1 MTVLEGNLEV
11 KNDTQLDEL
20 ITKDDGTAI
29 RQMSCGISAVV
40 GVCAMEKKAESKPM
54 REILQRL
61 KRRASIDVIIFPEK
75 TILEE
80 PVEKWPLCDVLIS
93 FHSSGFPL
101 HKAIQYVAL
110 RKPFVINDL
119 EMQFD
124 LQDRRSVYRILQ
136 KAGISLARF
145 AVLERS
151 NSSLTEKT
159 SLNTSRAIESCSPS
173 TRCSTSASCNMKN
186 SCNTLHDY
194 TPSVTCSVSSS
205 CISNKCT
212 TQSKCTGSNKCTSSN
227 RCTIKQDCSMGNTC
241 TTPNIISPNNCSA
254 PQSCTSLMSR
264 DLKEYEDSI
273 EVHGKVFKK
282 PFVEKPV
289 SAEDHNIYIYYPS
302 SQGGG
307 SQRLFRKIGTC
318 SSRYFPES
326 RVRKIGSYIYE
337 EYLPTGGLDIKV
349 YTVGPDYAHAE
360 ARKSPVVDGHVE
372 RDAEGREVRY
382 PVTLTA
388 HERDLA
394 RRVCIA
400 FKQTVCGFDMLRS
413 NGRSYVI
420 DVNGFSFVK
429 KSNVYYDNCANVLAD
444 LILQEVRKKVPPMLS
459 TKLETLLLRS
469 LSETLDSSVN
479 SDKNNN
485 RSSECLKRETR
496 GPKAII
502 ADGADSR

>member
-1 MTVLEGNLEV
+1 MKYERRMSKYMV

-273 EVHGKVFKK
+273 E
-282 PFVEKPV
+282 
-289 SAEDHNIYIYYPS
+289 
-302 SQGGG
+302 
-307 SQRLFRKIGTC
+307 IGTC